1 MWDLYGEKIQ
11 AWCDH
16 EGLKLETVIA
26 PGNED
31 QKTMEN
37 MNYMLDCLAEI
48 DPLRRSEP
56 VSLGRTIFRIS

>member
-1 MWDLYGEKIQ
+1 MEQNVWDLYGEKIQ

-37 MNYMLDCLAEI
+37 MNYMLDWC
-48 DPLRRSEP
+48 
-56 VSLGRTIFRIS
+56 VHHTILHYTKILH